1 VGSVVREG
9 RALGWQ
15 KCRCLPGLASAH
27 LAVKTRG
34 LSEAVEVVVVEE
46 GLGVARTVL
55 SALEAVGRLGAGLD
69 VHAVAVID
77 TALRVE
83 RTEIVG
89 DMHSPAENLLPC
101 VARTAAYS
109 VRIAAVVD
117 IDLEV
122 SVD

>member
-1 VGSVVREG
+1 M
-9 RALGWQ
+9 
-15 KCRCLPGLASAH
+15 
-27 LAVKTRG
+27 KTRG

-117 IDLEV
+117 IEGRRNLAEAGRNRLGCTDRM
-122 SVD
+122 DPTCRF